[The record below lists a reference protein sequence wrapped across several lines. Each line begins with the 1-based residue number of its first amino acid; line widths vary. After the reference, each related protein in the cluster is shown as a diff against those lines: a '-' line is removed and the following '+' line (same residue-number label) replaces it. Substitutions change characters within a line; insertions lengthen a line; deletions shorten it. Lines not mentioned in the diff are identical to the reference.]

1 MPGRRTEP
9 PRRHRRPALAKPRTS
24 LVPTRRDPSRLDE
37 VAGSSSDELTVYRR
51 SRTSALEA
59 QEGGTSRGPL
69 CDRFGWKEIPGVRA
83 QPGWTVALRG
93 TVRDALV
100 AGVLAA
106 TAAVAGDRGDSC
118 RGIPRCGCCQGGG

>member
-1 MPGRRTEP
+1 MVGRSGGRGTRLARQRCLFEC
-9 PRRHRRPALAKPRTS
+9 RAVVRAAL
-24 LVPTRRDPSRLDE
+24 RDVTQRVPSRLDE
-37 VAGSSSDELTVYRR
+37 VAGSSSDELTGYRR

-69 CDRFGWKEIPGVRA
+69 CDRFGWKEIPGVRP

-93 TVRDALV
+93 AVRHALV

-106 TAAVAGDRGDSC
+106 T
-118 RGIPRCGCCQGGG
+118 